1 MLGILSS
8 HCSACIAA
16 ATIVLTTTHLERK
29 TTKNF
34 CTSSS
39 REPSGNGLPLF
50 NEVSFLIGGDDDD
63 DDDDDD
69 GDLTIQ
75 WYFSCKALTA
85 LLVRL

>member
-16 ATIVLTTTHLERK
+16 ATIVLTTTHLECK

-39 REPSGNGLPLF
+39 IESSGNGLPLF

>member
-8 HCSACIAA
+8 HCSACTAA
-16 ATIVLTTTHLERK
+16 ATIVSTTTHLERK

-34 CTSSS
+34 CKSSS

-50 NEVSFLIGGDDDD
+50 NEVSFFIG
-63 DDDDDD
+63 DDDD

-75 WYFSCKALTA
+75 WYFSCIALTA
-85 LLVRL
+85 LSVRL